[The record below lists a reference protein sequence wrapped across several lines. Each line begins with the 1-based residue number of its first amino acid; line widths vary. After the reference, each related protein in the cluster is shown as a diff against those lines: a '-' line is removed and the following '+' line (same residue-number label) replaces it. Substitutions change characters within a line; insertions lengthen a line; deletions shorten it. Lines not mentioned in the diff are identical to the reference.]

1 MHGGGGWA
9 GSPPALCGSRHT
21 DGSLCMLPSPKNP
34 SEQEAK
40 QIAAGEEKPGLL
52 GVHVLPFI
60 LKAITDT
67 RPASCSHYRAFPADY
82 MQPSR
87 AHTTRLCMLALM
99 VGDWRARPQSSS
111 ETSFKKKKMYS
122 PSRQGKPSSQHLQ
135 GCVQGMQH
143 GEHLPVHT
151 VHGQHPDGRDKAQ
164 REGNSKMLSPPVPA
178 AFTFEADP
186 HNAS

>member
-1 MHGGGGWA
+1 MHGGGLGHLPHCA
-9 GSPPALCGSRHT
+9 AADTRMGHS
-21 DGSLCMLPSPKNP
+21 CMLPSPKNP

-99 VGDWRARPQSSS
+99 VGDWRARPQQSSS
-111 ETSFKKKKMYS
+111 ETSFKKNVFTIKTREAKQSAPAGMCPGHAAWGAS
-122 PSRQGKPSSQHLQ
+122 PCTHS
-135 GCVQGMQH
+135 
-143 GEHLPVHT
+143 
-151 VHGQHPDGRDKAQ
+151 AW
-164 REGNSKMLSPPVPA
+164 A
-178 AFTFEADP
+178 AP
-186 HNAS
+186 

>member
-1 MHGGGGWA
+1 MHGGGLGHLPHCA
-9 GSPPALCGSRHT
+9 AADTRMGHS
-21 DGSLCMLPSPKNP
+21 CMLPSPKNP

-111 ETSFKKKKMYS
+111 ETSFKKNVFTIKTREAKQSAPAGMCPGHAAWGAS
-122 PSRQGKPSSQHLQ
+122 PCTHS
-135 GCVQGMQH
+135 
-143 GEHLPVHT
+143 
-151 VHGQHPDGRDKAQ
+151 AW
-164 REGNSKMLSPPVPA
+164 A
-178 AFTFEADP
+178 AP
-186 HNAS
+186 

>member
-1 MHGGGGWA
+1 MHGGGLGHLPHCA
-9 GSPPALCGSRHT
+9 AADTRMGHS
-21 DGSLCMLPSPKNP
+21 CMLPSPKNP

-99 VGDWRARPQSSS
+99 VGDWRARPQQSSS
-111 ETSFKKKKMYS
+111 ETSFKKKMYS

-135 GCVQGMQH
+135 G
-143 GEHLPVHT
+143 
-151 VHGQHPDGRDKAQ
+151 
-164 REGNSKMLSPPVPA
+164 
-178 AFTFEADP
+178 
-186 HNAS
+186 